1 MNVHKLTSERL
12 KNIQHNHIV
21 VEFVSNIMEGNKEV
35 KALLPE
41 IKQIDSKIGQLC
53 EDVFE
58 KSLAGK
64 LHTKHI

>member
-1 MNVHKLTSERL
+1 MKVHKLTSERL
-12 KNIQHNHIV
+12 KNIQPNYIV

-58 KSLAGK
+58 KM
-64 LHTKHI
+64 TKKG

>member
-12 KNIQHNHIV
+12 KNIQHNLIV

-58 KSLAGK
+58 KM
-64 LHTKHI
+64 TK